1 MSRYCIVVDANYIY
15 RTVVIVESEDNGSDT
30 IQYYHLKEGEQLIDT
45 APPITK
51 RHAGCP
57 GLVKPKWDDG
67 TASWVEAATESEISA
82 WEAEHPAPMVDLNA
96 EKVRRIAQSKADL
109 AAYLESHPIQ
119 WTDGERYSITAEKQ
133 QQLTGKILSATL
145 AQQTTTP
152 YDLTWNSTGQVCK
165 EWTLEELGK
174 LAFAIDARV
183 TALVTYQQV
192 QEVAMRDAESLEALA
207 AIEVNYDAVE

>member
-1 MSRYCIVVDANYIY
+1 MKVTFANQTYDCTKAVREGDKATLY
-15 RTVVIVESEDNGSDT
+15 LTDGSLAEFVGVSE
-30 IQYYHLKEGEQLIDT
+30 
-45 APPITK
+45 
-51 RHAGCP
+51 
-57 GLVKPKWDDG
+57 
-67 TASWVEAATESEISA
+67 SA
-82 WEAEHPAPMVDLNA
+82 WTKFQFEGGSWYQPPLDEVKAQ
-96 EKVRRIAQSKADL
+96 RIAQSKADL
-109 AAYLESHPIQ
+109 AVYLESHPIQ

-145 AQQTTTP
+145 AQQTSTP
-152 YDLTWNSTGQVCK
+152 YSLTWNSTGQVCK

-183 TALVTYQQV
+183 TALVTYQQT

>member
-1 MSRYCIVVDANYIY
+1 MKVTFASETYDCTKAVRDGDRVTLYL
-15 RTVVIVESEDNGSDT
+15 VEGSP
-30 IQYYHLKEGEQLIDT
+30 IHLSGI
-45 APPITK
+45 
-51 RHAGCP
+51 G
-57 GLVKPKWDDG
+57 DDG
-67 TASWVEAATESEISA
+67 WSKFQFDGGDWYQPPLEEVKAQ
-82 WEAEHPAPMVDLNA
+82 
-96 EKVRRIAQSKADL
+96 RIAQSKADL

-145 AQQTTTP
+145 AQQTSTP
-152 YDLTWNSTGQVCK
+152 YSLTWNSTGQVCK

-183 TALVTYQQV
+183 TALVAYQQT

-207 AIEVNYDAVE
+207 AIEVDYDTVG

>member
-1 MSRYCIVVDANYIY
+1 MKRIVYQFAVTTDGAQEPVTYLQDKSILCPDDMLEENLAAAKAEAYNGEV
-15 RTVVIVESEDNGSDT
+15 TVEDVPDT
-30 IQYYHLKEGEQLIDT
+30 RPLEAIKAERIQ
-45 APPITK
+45 
-51 RHAGCP
+51 
-57 GLVKPKWDDG
+57 
-67 TASWVEAATESEISA
+67 
-82 WEAEHPAPMVDLNA
+82 
-96 EKVRRIAQSKADL
+96 QSKADL

-145 AQQTTTP
+145 AQQTSTP
-152 YDLTWNSTGQVCK
+152 YTLTWNSTGQVCK

-183 TALVTYQQV
+183 TALVAYQQT

-207 AIEVNYDAVE
+207 AIEVDYDTVG